1 MREQVLGRRRP
12 PSPISRGRLSVRVAT
27 GRTFP
32 RLPAQK
38 SLSLHNK
45 MHQQQIKQLVQV
57 GRVLVD
63 IGSKCPKKTQNKSV
77 ICPVLG
83 HFGKENI
90 MFSLVGSTLQTVTM
104 SMMVKARGYDPGVT
118 PNMDSP
124 WNNFFQDM
132 GGRLIGTGFIV
143 LAIFAAVFLFMW
155 LGGRIGSN
163 SRAQEGGLSNLL
175 WVVLGAVLLASIGG
189 AIAWFSGFSL
199 F

>member
-1 MREQVLGRRRP
+1 
-12 PSPISRGRLSVRVAT
+12 
-27 GRTFP
+27 
-32 RLPAQK
+32 
-38 SLSLHNK
+38 
-45 MHQQQIKQLVQV
+45 
-57 GRVLVD
+57 
-63 IGSKCPKKTQNKSV
+63 
-77 ICPVLG
+77 
-83 HFGKENI
+83 

-155 LGGRIGSN
+155 LGGRIGNN